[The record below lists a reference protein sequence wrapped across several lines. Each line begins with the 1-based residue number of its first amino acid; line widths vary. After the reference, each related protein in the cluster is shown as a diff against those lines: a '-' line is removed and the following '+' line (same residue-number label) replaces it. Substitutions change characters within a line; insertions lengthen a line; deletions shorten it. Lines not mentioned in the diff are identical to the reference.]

1 MVSHKMNT
9 FFHAIGTASF
19 SLAVASA
26 TLAAPVWETD
36 FNKGLETARAEN
48 RPVMVEFTGS
58 DWWNWTFRVRREK
71 SPRNS

>member
-36 FNKGLETARAEN
+36 FNK
-48 RPVMVEFTGS
+48 
-58 DWWNWTFRVRREK
+58 DWRQPGPKTV
-71 SPRNS
+71 P